1 MDKYKKRI
9 NKVWNILNGRLP
21 GGYCTPIKAY
31 NTIYSL
37 LRAQAKDS
45 NCTYRELIEYYEA
58 HLKKQELNKSGY
70 ISTKYYTESKSNKNK
85 KGSFRITALASSPVK
100 ISKDNTLDLS
110 NSNLAFLLL
119 HEFNH
124 IITNHEATEKQ
135 CDQFAIRWS
144 RKLIKEGLI

>member
-1 MDKYKKRI
+1 MMFS
-9 NKVWNILNGRLP
+9 NLNLISVVNNLFFSP
-21 GGYCTPIKAY
+21 SV
-31 NTIYSL
+31 NT
-37 LRAQAKDS
+37 
-45 NCTYRELIEYYEA
+45 
-58 HLKKQELNKSGY
+58 
-70 ISTKYYTESKSNKNK
+70 
-85 KGSFRITALASSPVK
+85 
-100 ISKDNTLDLS
+100 NTLDLS